1 MIVVVVMVVVVVVM
15 LLLGNVD
22 LLIYF
27 DGFDD
32 RDGFVDWN
40 CLVDGDCFVD
50 GNLLV
55 NVFHPAIA
63 TVTWGYGYTLHA
75 LQRNY
80 MRCKHAD
87 SIDRFHR
94 AFRYMRLIRRPD
106 RKSVV

>member
-55 NVFHPAIA
+55 NVFHRFDEDALTDGQPRDDVTGLADAGEEA
-63 TVTWGYGYTLHA
+63 TCRQQQKCTPHSSPLV
-75 LQRNY
+75 R
-80 MRCKHAD
+80 
-87 SIDRFHR
+87 SIS
-94 AFRYMRLIRRPD
+94 FR
-106 RKSVV
+106 